1 MKNIPYFGNLSQFVN
16 FIGPHQNWPRLFNSS
31 LPFFLIKKKLS
42 HIIPY
47 EFHMEV
53 KCLLA
58 TPVPSHSLPS
68 PLSTLPPITLLSSP
82 HRGLGT
88 DKTTGWKVQNYAGCW
103 LLVVYLKCL
112 PSPKLTTPLPFRDW
126 TNLLW
131 LSHEDPSRSSMYIVR
146 DVSSE
151 IRWLSTRS
159 KIHIPFLGLSSLIC
173 KTRFERVPYLKD
185 DEG

>member
-42 HIIPY
+42 HITPY

-68 PLSTLPPITLLSSP
+68 PLSTLPLPSSPPP
-82 HRGLGT
+82 HRGLGP
-88 DKTTGWKVQNYAGCW
+88 DKNHWLKSTKLCQ
-103 LLVVYLKCL
+103 LLVACCI
-112 PSPKLTTPLPFRDW
+112 PQMPPLTRADCTSALQRLNQPALIPR
-126 TNLLW
+126 
-131 LSHEDPSRSSMYIVR
+131 EDPISVFHVY
-146 DVSSE
+146 SE
-151 IRWLSTRS
+151 
-159 KIHIPFLGLSSLIC
+159 GCSL
-173 KTRFERVPYLKD
+173 
-185 DEG
+185 